1 MANIYSYDD
10 FVKAAQGAG
19 LWGQFSDADLRLAQQ
34 NPDFGY
40 YALNAKQQYANA
52 QTPEARA
59 LINADLEAQR
69 RSLGGYYGGTDGSG
83 YNPVLAMPNS
93 TWNSAIDAKTA
104 QYNNYPSFSY
114 APDVTG
120 KYRDIYDQQLQSVY
134 DYAPF
139 SYDPNTDPLYGY
151 YKQAYN
157 REGQRA
163 TADTIGQ
170 LAGATGGIPSSYA
183 ATAAAQT
190 GNYYAAQLADKIPDL
205 YQLAYQQ
212 YADQYN
218 RNVQNAGLAGNRYGI
233 ALDQYNTDRNFAY
246 NNYADDFNRIGAQL
260 GLMTEQ
266 DNTAYQRNQTAM
278 NDARSRIEAFL
289 AAGGDI
295 NNLPADLRAASG
307 LSDAEL
313 NTLALYAA
321 TGRYSG
327 RGGKAA
333 TEDAAGLSE
342 SDFGALRNTIRTI
355 AQTDPAQAAAI
366 FQSNFGK
373 LSREQQRLIGSDVA
387 GNLGMDLN
395 TVWSGLTP
403 ELIGFYGEQLTP
415 QQTGVDVG
423 SVNDYDS
430 ALKLLNKYGSTKT
443 PLTVEQWNYTK
454 QNGQTQFNTYSDY
467 LKAFVDYNLNG

>member
-93 TWNSAIDAKTA
+93 TGNSAIDAKTA

-114 APDVTG
+114 APVDDVTG

-134 DYAPF
+134 DYEPF

-183 ATAAAQT
+183 ATAAAQA

-233 ALDQYNTDRNFAY
+233 ALDQFNTDRNFAY

-260 GLMTEQ
+260 GLLTEQ

-321 TGRYSG
+321 SRASGRYYGRDVEEDTGNEAVDTARRLVRAYLANGGTIDGIPEDNLRLSG
-327 RGGKAA
+327 YTKRELMDFINTAGDTGSGNNIYAVIRQLQAGGASNAEIAKVI
-333 TEDAAGLSE
+333 AG
-342 SDFGALRNTIRTI
+342 A
-355 AQTDPAQAAAI
+355 
-366 FQSNFGK
+366 
-373 LSREQQRLIGSDVA
+373 
-387 GNLGMDLN
+387 
-395 TVWSGLTP
+395 SGLTP
-403 ELIGFYGEQLTP
+403 NQKSELLKKYLP
-415 QQTGVDVG
+415 
-423 SVNDYDS
+423 DYS
-430 ALKLLNKYGSTKT
+430 IPGAR
-443 PLTVEQWNYTK
+443 
-454 QNGQTQFNTYSDY
+454 
-467 LKAFVDYNLNG
+467 

>member
-1 MANIYSYDD
+1 MANLYNYDD
-10 FVKAAQGAG
+10 FVKAAQNAG
-19 LWGQFSDADLRLAQQ
+19 LYNQFSDADLRLAQQ
-34 NPDFGY
+34 NPDFGFS
-40 YALNAKQQYANA
+40 ALNAKQQYASA
-52 QTPEARA
+52 TTPEAKA
-59 LINADLEAQR
+59 LINANLEAQR
-69 RSLGGYYGGTDGSG
+69 RSLGGYTGGFDGSQ

-93 TWNSAIDAKTA
+93 TGNGALDAKTS
-104 QYNNYPSFSY
+104 QMNNYPSFDY
-114 APDVTG
+114 ASVDDVTG
-120 KYRDIYDQQLQSVY
+120 QYKDIYDRQLQSVY
-134 DYAPF
+134 DYGPF

-183 ATAAAQT
+183 ATAAAQA

-233 ALDQYNTDRNFAY
+233 ALDQFNTDRNFAY
-246 NNYADDFNRIGAQL
+246 NNYADDFNRLGTQIGL
-260 GLMTEQ
+260 LTDQ
-266 DNTAYQRNQTAM
+266 DNTAYQRNQAAM

-295 NNLPADLRAASG
+295 NNLPADLRTASG

-313 NTLALYAA
+313 STLALQAA
-321 TGRYSG
+321 MGRYSG

-333 TEDAAGLSE
+333 TEDAAGLSDA
-342 SDFGALRNTIRTI
+342 DFGALRNTIRTI

-403 ELIGFYGEQLTP
+403 ELIGFYGEQNTAQGTDTIARSDWSVKDLGPDAKGLYKRSVKDANWVT
-415 QQTGVDVG
+415 DVQNAY
-423 SVNDYDS
+423 NDGRVTKDEVE
-430 ALKLLNKYGSTKT
+430 KLLS
-443 PLTVEQWNYTK
+443 LV
-454 QNGQTQFNTYSDY
+454 
-467 LKAFVDYNLNG
+467 